1 MVDGSEIRTVVS
13 NEDTVVVE
21 RLDVNLIAG
30 VRVTFHVTAIFE
42 VRDGAITCWREYWD
56 TGDIARHSA
65 ATRQTCLSRS
75 SPDLRCGIMSW
86 TAEQLALVDVARELD
101 IAVRRADGTLRPWTP
116 IWVVHVG
123 GDVYVRT
130 WYRRDTGWFGL
141 ALSTRRA
148 RVRVPG
154 VEVDVRIEAVGV
166 GPSGL
171 REDVDDAYRAKYGG
185 GSTGNMVGDEA
196 AATTLRFNV

>member
-1 MVDGSEIRTVVS
+1 
-13 NEDTVVVE
+13 
-21 RLDVNLIAG
+21 
-30 VRVTFHVTAIFE
+30 
-42 VRDGAITCWREYWD
+42 
-56 TGDIARHSA
+56 
-65 ATRQTCLSRS
+65 
-75 SPDLRCGIMSW
+75 MSW
-86 TAEQLALVDVARELD
+86 TAEELALVDAARELD

-123 GDVYVRT
+123 GDVYVRS

-154 VEVDVRIEAVGV
+154 VEIDVRIEEVGV

-171 REDVDDAYRAKYGG
+171 RADVDDAYRAKYGG
-185 GSTGNMVGDEA
+185 GSTRNMVGDEA
-196 AATTLRFNV
+196 AATTLRLLRT

>member
-1 MVDGSEIRTVVS
+1 MRTLR
-13 NEDTVVVE
+13 NHELDTW
-21 RLDVNLIAG
+21 A
-30 VRVTFHVTAIFE
+30 
-42 VRDGAITCWREYWD
+42 
-56 TGDIARHSA
+56 ARS
-65 ATRQTCLSRS
+65 C
-75 SPDLRCGIMSW
+75 RCR
-86 TAEQLALVDVARELD
+86 RELE

-116 IWVVHVG
+116 IWVVHVV

-154 VEVDVRIEAVGV
+154 VEVDVRIEDVGV

-171 REDVDDAYRAKYGG
+171 RDDVDDAYRDKYGG
-185 GSTGNMVGDEA
+185 GSTENMVGDEA
-196 AATTLRFNV
+196 AATTLRLLRR

>member
-1 MVDGSEIRTVVS
+1 
-13 NEDTVVVE
+13 
-21 RLDVNLIAG
+21 
-30 VRVTFHVTAIFE
+30 
-42 VRDGAITCWREYWD
+42 
-56 TGDIARHSA
+56 
-65 ATRQTCLSRS
+65 
-75 SPDLRCGIMSW
+75 MSW
-86 TAEQLALVDVARELD
+86 TAEQLALVDAARELD

-141 ALSTRRA
+141 VLSTRRA

-154 VEVDVRIEAVGV
+154 VEVDVCIEEVGI

-196 AATTLRFNV
+196 AATTFRFDT